1 VPPASSVTE
10 SEVQVEQNQHKL
22 RKGEVALIVIF
33 SVFGFC
39 CLIGLIAVSII
50 VIILIVKRL
59 RRKKL
64 NKVKNQDSLPNPMQ
78 AESELKLR
86 FNSEEI
92 SKK

>member
-1 VPPASSVTE
+1 
-10 SEVQVEQNQHKL
+10 
-22 RKGEVALIVIF
+22 
-33 SVFGFC
+33 
-39 CLIGLIAVSII
+39 

-64 NKVKNQDSLPNPMQ
+64 KKVNNQDSLPNPMQ